1 MLAIILS
8 ACLATDPNV
17 CKDYK
22 ISLDAN
28 TDPTTCVMDAPPYF
42 AKSTEEH
49 PAWRIKR
56 WRCTS
61 ASEESI

>member
-8 ACLATDPNV
+8 ACLANDPNV

-22 ISLDAN
+22 ISLDAGI
-28 TDPTTCVMDAPPYF
+28 DPTTCVTDAPPYF
-42 AKSTEEH
+42 AKWAEEH
-49 PAWRIKR
+49 PGWRIKR

-61 ASEESI
+61 ASEENI

>member
-1 MLAIILS
+1 
-8 ACLATDPNV
+8 
-17 CKDYK
+17 
-22 ISLDAN
+22 
-28 TDPTTCVMDAPPYF
+28 MDAPPYF
-42 AKSTEEH
+42 AKWTEEH